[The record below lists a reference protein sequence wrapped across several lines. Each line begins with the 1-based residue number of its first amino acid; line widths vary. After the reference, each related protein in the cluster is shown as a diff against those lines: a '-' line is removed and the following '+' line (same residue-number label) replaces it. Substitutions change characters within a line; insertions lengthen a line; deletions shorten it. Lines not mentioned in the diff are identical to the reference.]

1 MCADANA
8 AKEEEQTEKEATF
21 SSELRLNNYDV
32 PSRGVCAITSLKV
45 LFKVNLSFSPC
56 CCGTVHCKAHLLIQI
71 NFTYVKFKRHVSNN
85 FSGVTRD
92 RMKIAWVSKSGLNK
106 CDIFYTVFV
115 FVA

>member
-1 MCADANA
+1 MC
-8 AKEEEQTEKEATF
+8 
-21 SSELRLNNYDV
+21 S
-32 PSRGVCAITSLKV
+32 VCAIMSLKV
-45 LFKVNLSFSPC
+45 LFRPVVVEQFTIK
-56 CCGTVHCKAHLLIQI
+56 LICFTHTHTHI